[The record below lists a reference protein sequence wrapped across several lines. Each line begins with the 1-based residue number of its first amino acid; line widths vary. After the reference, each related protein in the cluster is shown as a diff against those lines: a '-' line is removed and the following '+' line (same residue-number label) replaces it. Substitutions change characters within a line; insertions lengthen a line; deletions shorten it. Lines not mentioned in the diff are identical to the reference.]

1 MPDQNILDQNKQIAR
16 RLYEECWSQG
26 KLDVVDQLVAAD
38 CRMHDPVFPSLSPGL
53 ESFRNHIKTCRS
65 AFPDL
70 QFTINDVI
78 AEKDEVVVHWTGK
91 GTQRGQFL
99 GLQPTNKTASVS
111 GTSIMRIRS
120 GKVTETW
127 ADWNLMTL
135 LENLGISVQPKV
147 QVAGR

>member
-1 MPDQNILDQNKQIAR
+1 MPEQNSLDQNKLIAR

-26 KLDVVDQLVAAD
+26 KLDVLDQLVASD
-38 CRMHDPVFPSLSPGL
+38 CRMHDQVFPSLPPGL
-53 ESFRNHIKTCRS
+53 ESVRNHIKNCRT

-70 QFTINDVI
+70 QFTLNDMI

-111 GTSIMRIRS
+111 GTSIMRIRN

-135 LENLGISVQPKV
+135 LENLGITVQPKV
-147 QVAGR
+147 QVAAR